1 MGEPSP
7 RENNPISMA
16 SRPFLTPAFP
26 LIGREQELARIR
38 SWLADPAIHLITI
51 VGMGGIGKTRLAQE
65 VAALWKHTLVW
76 VRLDDVSEGDASIL
90 SRLGQTLELPE
101 CPWQEWHTRLDTVL
115 PGPTLIV
122 FDNLEHLRAQAASL
136 GELSHRHRKLKLL
149 VTSRSPLLISG
160 ERLLN
165 LEPLDQTSASQLFLE
180 RARTV
185 RPEFEITDSNQALI
199 DNLCRRTDGIPLSLE
214 LAAARLR
221 HLGLG
226 ELYRSLENSLDLL
239 SGGGPDRPERQQT
252 LTSTLDWSYR
262 LLTESEQATFR
273 ILSVFRGG
281 FDTEALRGVGGGPSE
296 LLSLSDHSLVW
307 AQPTTSGDSRFA
319 LLETVR
325 TYAQGLLEQS
335 GEAKCY
341 DIAHAEYYERLANQV
356 EGWRGGVGHAEGLK
370 LLAREKGNLNKALE
384 TFQSAER
391 YADALSLAGALGW
404 YWEACSLLQEGRMVL
419 EGLLE
424 KESSPLAL
432 QYLAILLRHQGD
444 YERSARAYY
453 GALDGWRELK
463 QRERVSET
471 LSGLGQLRF
480 REGNYSAA
488 KDYFVEAL
496 AQGDER
502 RQAEATNGLGRI
514 AWMEGRLDQALQ
526 LEMRSLDVAQQLS
539 FPLGEAWAHNALG
552 EVYRSRKEREQ
563 AAHHF
568 RAAAEIFRRLHE
580 FSLAAL
586 SLQNLAYVEL
596 GRTNWEAAERGFKEA
611 LPLWRQ
617 AGARHG
623 LALCL
628 IGLAGVLAGRKRDV
642 LAARFLGTADRLLES
657 IGVQLEAS
665 DRLDYEEIASTLRGR
680 LAGQLE
686 EVRKEPVSLDFL
698 LSQLQ
703 AESTAEQAPL
713 DALTQRELEV
723 LKVTAL
729 GASNKEIAEQ
739 LSISPQTVMTH
750 LRSIFRKLD
759 VSSRTAAARWAVEH
773 GVLT

>member
-1 MGEPSP
+1 
-7 RENNPISMA
+7 MA
-16 SRPFLTPAFP
+16 SRTFLTPAFP
-26 LIGREQELARIR
+26 LIGRDDELARIR
-38 SWLADPAIHLITI
+38 GWLDEPGIRLITI

-65 VAALWKHTLVW
+65 VAGLWRQALAW
-76 VRLDDVSEGDASIL
+76 VRLDDVTDNEGSLL

-101 CPWQEWHTRLDTVL
+101 CPWEEWHTRLDTVL
-115 PGPTLIV
+115 PGATLVV
-122 FDNLEHLRAQAASL
+122 FDNLEHLRAQATSL
-136 GELSHRHRKLKLL
+136 AELSARHPQLKLL

-165 LEPLDQTSASQLFLE
+165 LDPLDQTSAGRLFLE

-185 RPEFEITDSNQALI
+185 RPEFEVSEANRALI
-199 DNLCRRTDGIPLSLE
+199 ESLCRRTDGIPLSLE

-239 SGGGPDRPERQQT
+239 SGGGPDRPARQQT

-262 LLTESEQATFR
+262 LLTPEEQATFR

-281 FDTEALRGVGGGPSE
+281 FDTDALRGIGGGPTE

-307 AQPTTSGDSRFA
+307 AQPTATGDSRFA

-325 TYAQGLLEQS
+325 TYAQGLLEAT
-335 GEAKCY
+335 GESRRY
-341 DIAHAEYYERLANQV
+341 DLAHAAYYEELANRV
-356 EGWRGGVGHAEGLK
+356 EGWRGGTAHAEGLK

-384 TFQSAER
+384 TFQGLGR
-391 YADALSLAGALGW
+391 YAEALSLAGALGW
-404 YWEACSLLQEGRMVL
+404 YWEACSLLQEGRVVL

-424 KESSPLAL
+424 KEQSPLAL
-432 QYLAILLRHQGD
+432 QYLATLLRHQGD
-444 YERSARAYY
+444 YESSAKAYY
-453 GALDGWRELK
+453 GALQGWRELK

-471 LSGLGQLRF
+471 LAGLGQLRF
-480 REGNYSAA
+480 REGNYSSA

-514 AWMEGRLDQALQ
+514 AWMEGRLDHALQ
-526 LEMRSLDVAQQLS
+526 LEMRSLDVAQQLA

-568 RAAAEIFRRLHE
+568 RSAAEIFRGLHE

-596 GRTNWEAAERGFKEA
+596 GRTNWEAAERGFQEA

-642 LAARFLGTADRLLES
+642 LAARFLGAADRLLDS

-686 EVRKEPVSLDFL
+686 DVRHEPVSLDFL
-698 LSQLQ
+698 LSQLRPDSNSE
-703 AESTAEQAPL
+703 ESPL
-713 DALTQRELEV
+713 DTLTQRELEV

-759 VSSRTAAARWAVEH
+759 VNSRTAAARWAAEH
-773 GVLT
+773 GVLP

>member
-1 MGEPSP
+1 
-7 RENNPISMA
+7 MA
-16 SRPFLTPAFP
+16 SRLHLSSAFP
-26 LIGREQELARIR
+26 LIGRDDELTRIH
-38 SWLADPAIHLITI
+38 SWLDDSGVRLVTL

-65 VAALWKHTLVW
+65 VARDWAAALIW
-76 VRLDDVSEGDASIL
+76 VRLDDVTDLERSLL

-101 CPWQEWHTRLDTVL
+101 CPWEEWHTRLDTVL

-122 FDNLEHLRAQAASL
+122 FDNLEHLRSQAGSL
-136 GELSHRHRKLKLL
+136 AELTDRHPQLKLL
-149 VTSRSPLLISG
+149 VTSRSPLLLSG
-160 ERLLN
+160 ERLLH
-165 LEPLDQTSASQLFLE
+165 LDPLQTDAAQELFLE

-185 RPEFEITDSNQALI
+185 RPEFEINDSNHGLI
-199 DNLCRRTDGIPLSLE
+199 ESLCRRVDGIPLSLE

-226 ELYRSLENSLDLL
+226 ELSRSLETSLDLL
-239 SGGGPDRPERQQT
+239 SGGGPDRPARQQT

-262 LLTESEQATFR
+262 LLSPSEQETFR
-273 ILSVFRGG
+273 LLSVFRGG
-281 FDTEALRGVGGGPSE
+281 FDMEALRGVGGGSNE
-296 LLSLSDHSLVW
+296 LLALSDHSLVW
-307 AQPTTSGDSRFA
+307 AQSLASGDSRFA

-325 TYAQGLLEQS
+325 TYADGLLADS
-335 GEAKCY
+335 GDSSHY
-341 DIAHAEYYERLANQV
+341 DLAHAQYYQELATRV
-356 EGWRGGVGHAEGLK
+356 EGWRGGTAHAEGLQ

-384 TFQSAER
+384 TFGSLGRHAE
-391 YADALSLAGALGW
+391 ALALAGALGW
-404 YWEACSLLQEGRMVL
+404 YWEACSLLQEGRLVL
-419 EGLLE
+419 EGLLAQ
-424 KESSPLAL
+424 ESSPLAL
-432 QYLAILLRHQGD
+432 QYLATLLRHQGD
-444 YERSARAYY
+444 YEHAAKAYY
-453 GALDGWRELK
+453 GALDGWRD
-463 QRERVSET
+463 QRRRERVSET

-480 REGNYSAA
+480 REGNYASA

-526 LEMRSLDVAQQLS
+526 LEMRSLDVAAQLS

-552 EVYRSRKEREQ
+552 EVYRSRKERDQ

-568 RAAAEIFRRLHE
+568 RAAAEIFRGLHE

-586 SLQNLAYVEL
+586 ALQNLAYVEL
-596 GRTNWEAAERGFKEA
+596 GRTNWEAAERGFQEA

-628 IGLAGVLAGRKRDV
+628 IGLAGVLTGRRRDV
-642 LAARFLGTADRLLES
+642 LAARFLGTADRMLES
-657 IGVQLEAS
+657 IGVRLEAS
-665 DRLDYEEIASTLRGR
+665 DRLDYEEIAQTLRAR
-680 LAGQLE
+680 LASQFN
-686 EVRKEPVSLDFL
+686 EVRQEPVSLDFL
-698 LSQLQ
+698 LSQLTP
-703 AESTAEQAPL
+703 EPVEQDGL
-713 DALTQRELEV
+713 LETLTQRELEV

-729 GASNKEIAEQ
+729 GASNKEIAQQ

-759 VSSRTAAARWAVEH
+759 VTSRTAAARWAVDH
-773 GVLT
+773 GVLP

>member
-1 MGEPSP
+1 M
-7 RENNPISMA
+7 
-16 SRPFLTPAFP
+16 SRPLVVPAFP
-26 LIGREQELARIR
+26 LVGRSEELARIHA
-38 SWLADPAIHLITI
+38 WLAEPPVRLVTI

-65 VAALWKHTLVW
+65 VAGSWPGSLVW
-76 VRLDDVSEGDASIL
+76 VRLDDVTDLESSIL

-101 CPWQEWHTRLDTVL
+101 CPWDEWHTRLDTVL
-115 PGPTLIV
+115 PEPTLIV
-122 FDNLEHLRAQAASL
+122 FDNLEHLRSQASS
-136 GELSHRHRKLKLL
+136 LSHLIARHPQLKLL

-165 LEPLDQTSASQLFLE
+165 VDPLDLDSAVSLFLE
-180 RARTV
+180 RARAV
-185 RPEFEITDSNQALI
+185 RPDFRVTPDNQEMVVT
-199 DNLCRRTDGIPLSLE
+199 LCQRTDGIPLSLE

-226 ELYRSLENSLDLL
+226 ELVRSLAHNLELL
-239 SGGGPDRPERQQT
+239 SGGGPDRPARQQA
-252 LTSTLDWSYR
+252 LTQTLDWSYR
-262 LLTESEQATFR
+262 LLTPAEQSTFR

-281 FDTEALRGVGGGPSE
+281 FDTDALKAVGGGGAE

-307 AQPTTSGDSRFA
+307 AQPTSMGDSRFT

-325 TYAQGLLEQS
+325 TYADALLQKT
-335 GEAKCY
+335 GEASDY
-341 DIAHAEYYERLANQV
+341 DLAHARYYESLATRV
-356 EGWRGGVGHAEGLK
+356 EGWRGGPRHPDGLK
-370 LLAREKGNLNKALE
+370 LLARERGNLSKALD
-384 TFQSAER
+384 TFTACGQVAE
-391 YADALSLAGALGW
+391 ALSLAGALGW
-404 YWEACSLLQEGRMVL
+404 YWEACSLLQEGRAVL
-419 EGLLE
+419 EGLLA

-432 QYLAILLRHQGD
+432 QYLATLLCHQGD
-444 YERSARAYY
+444 YERAAAAFH
-453 GALDGWRELK
+453 GALEGWRALRL
-463 QRERVSET
+463 RERVSET

-480 REGNYSAA
+480 REGNYGAA
-488 KDYFVEAL
+488 KDFFVEAL

-502 RQAEATNGLGRI
+502 RQVEATNGLGRI

-526 LEMRSLDVAQQLS
+526 LEMRSLDVANELK

-568 RAAAEIFRRLHE
+568 RSAAEIFRHLHE

-596 GRTNWEAAERGFKEA
+596 GRADWEAAERGFQEA

-642 LAARFLGTADRLLES
+642 LAARFLGAADRLLES
-657 IGVQLEAS
+657 IGVQLESS
-665 DRLDYEEIASTLRGR
+665 DQLDYKEIEGHLELR
-680 LAGQLE
+680 LAEQLE
-686 EVRKEPVSLDFL
+686 QVRHEPVALDFL
-698 LSQLQ
+698 LSQLRPEPSG
-703 AESTAEQAPL
+703 AGNLL
-713 DALTQRELEV
+713 DGLTHREIEV
-723 LKVTAL
+723 LKITAL
-729 GASNKEIAEQ
+729 GVSNKEIADR

-759 VSSRTAAARWAVEH
+759 VTSRTAAARWASEH
-773 GVLT
+773 GLLPEIR

>member
-1 MGEPSP
+1 MP
-7 RENNPISMA
+7 R
-16 SRPFLTPAFP
+16 RPFLTPAFP
-26 LIGREQELARIR
+26 LIGRDDELTRICN
-38 SWLADPAIHLITI
+38 WLEDPGIRLVTV

-65 VAALWKHTLVW
+65 VAGLWSDPMIW
-76 VRLDDVSEGDASIL
+76 VRLDDVTDSEESLL

-101 CPWQEWHTRLDTVL
+101 CPRQEWHTRLDTVL
-115 PGPTLIV
+115 TGTTLLV
-122 FDNLEHLRAQAASL
+122 FDNLEHLRAQATSL
-136 GELSHRHRKLKLL
+136 AELISRHPQLKLL

-165 LEPLDQTSASQLFLE
+165 LDPLDHRSASQLFLE

-185 RPEFEITDSNQALI
+185 RPEFEPCDANQTLI
-199 DNLCRRTDGIPLSLE
+199 ENLCRRIDGIPLSLE

-226 ELYRSLENSLDLL
+226 ELYRSLEHSLDLL
-239 SGGGPDRPERQQT
+239 SGGGPDRPARQQT

-262 LLTESEQATFR
+262 LLTPSEQETFR
-273 ILSVFRGG
+273 LLSVFRGG
-281 FDTEALRGVGGGPSE
+281 FDTEALRAVGGGASE

-307 AQPTTSGDSRFA
+307 AQPTTTGDSRFA

-325 TYAQGLLEQS
+325 TYAEALLQTT
-335 GEAKCY
+335 GESQQY
-341 DIAHAEYYERLANQV
+341 DLAHAVYYESLANTV
-356 EGWRGGVGHAEGLK
+356 ESWRGGTAHADGLK

-384 TFQSAER
+384 TLQSLGR
-391 YADALSLAGALGW
+391 YAEALSLAGALGW
-404 YWEACSLLQEGRMVL
+404 YWEACSLLQEGRLVL

-424 KESSPLAL
+424 KESAPLAQ
-432 QYLAILLRHQGD
+432 QYLATLLRHQGD
-444 YERSARAYY
+444 YERADEAYQA
-453 GALDGWRELK
+453 ALDGWRESK
-463 QRERVSET
+463 ERERVSEA
-471 LSGLGQLRF
+471 LAGLGQLRF
-480 REGNYSAA
+480 REGSYSAA

-502 RQAEATNGLGRI
+502 RQVEATNGLGRI

-526 LEMRSLDVAQQLS
+526 LEMRSLDVAQKLS

-568 RAAAEIFRRLHE
+568 RAAAEIFRGLHE

-596 GRTNWEAAERGFKEA
+596 GRADWEAAERGFQEA

-628 IGLAGVLAGRKRDV
+628 IGLAGVLAGRKRDI

-680 LAGQLE
+680 LAEQLDQ
-686 EVRKEPVSLDFL
+686 VRQEPVSLDFL
-698 LSQLQ
+698 LAQLRPEPTPF
-703 AESTAEQAPL
+703 ESPL
-713 DALTQRELEV
+713 DTLTQRELEV

-729 GASNKEIAEQ
+729 GASNKEIAEH

-759 VSSRTAAARWAVEH
+759 VVSRTAAARWATEN
-773 GVLT
+773 GVLER

>member
-1 MGEPSP
+1 
-7 RENNPISMA
+7 MA
-16 SRPFLTPAFP
+16 IRPVLAPAFA
-26 LIGREQELARIR
+26 LVGRQDELARIHL
-38 SWLADPAIHLITI
+38 WLSEPAVRLVTV

-65 VAALWKHTLVW
+65 VARSWSGALVW
-76 VRLDDVSEGDASIL
+76 VRLDDVADSENSLL

-101 CPWQEWHTRLDTVL
+101 CPWDEWHTRLDTVL

-122 FDNLEHLRAQAASL
+122 FDNLEHLRRQASSL
-136 GELSHRHRKLKLL
+136 SDLIARHPQVQLL

-165 LEPLDQTSASQLFLE
+165 VDPLDNQAAISLFLE
-180 RARTV
+180 RARAV
-185 RPEFEITDSNQALI
+185 RPDFSVGETNQKLVE
-199 DNLCRRTDGIPLSLE
+199 NLCQRTDGIPLSLE

-226 ELYRSLENSLDLL
+226 ELYRSLEDSLELL
-239 SGGGPDRPERQQT
+239 SGGGPDRPPRQQT
-252 LTSTLDWSYR
+252 LTNTLDWSYR
-262 LLTESEQATFR
+262 LLTPAEQNTFR

-281 FDTEALRGVGGGPSE
+281 FDTEALKAVGGGASE

-307 AQPTTSGDSRFA
+307 AQPTSTGESRFT

-325 TYAQGLLEQS
+325 TYAHGLLAQGG
-335 GEAKCY
+335 GEDY
-341 DIAHAEYYERLANQV
+341 DLAHARYYENLATRV
-356 EGWRGGVGHAEGLK
+356 EGWRGGPSHADGLK
-370 LLAREKGNLNKALE
+370 LLARERGNLSKALE
-384 TFQSAER
+384 TFKSAGQ
-391 YADALSLAGALGW
+391 YAEALSLAGALGW
-404 YWEACSLLQEGRMVL
+404 YWEACSLLQEGRSVL
-419 EGLLE
+419 EGLLA
-424 KESSPLAL
+424 KAQSPLAL
-432 QYLAILLRHQGD
+432 HYLATLLRHQGD
-444 YERSARAYY
+444 YDSAATAYQ
-453 GALDGWRELK
+453 GALVGWREL
-463 QRERVSET
+463 RLRDRVSET

-480 REGNYSAA
+480 REGQYAEA
-488 KDYFVEAL
+488 KDFFVEAL

-502 RQAEATNGLGRI
+502 RQVEATNGLGRI
-514 AWMEGRLDQALQ
+514 AWVEGRLDHALQ
-526 LEMRSLDVAQQLS
+526 LEMRSLDVANELQ

-568 RAAAEIFRRLHE
+568 RAAAEIFRHLHE

-596 GRTNWEAAERGFKEA
+596 GRSNWEAAERGFQEA

-628 IGLAGVLAGRKRDV
+628 IGLAGVLAGRKRDI

-665 DRLDYEEIASTLRGR
+665 DQLDYQDIEKTLDSR
-680 LAGQLE
+680 LGDQLHQI
-686 EVRKEPVSLDFL
+686 RQEPVALDFL
-698 LSQLQ
+698 LTQLRP
-703 AESTAEQAPL
+703 EPL
-713 DALTQRELEV
+713 NPGSLLDGLTHRELEV
-723 LKVTAL
+723 LKITTL
-729 GASNKEIAEQ
+729 GASNKEIADR

-759 VSSRTAAARWAVEH
+759 VTSRTAAARWANEH
-773 GVLT
+773 GILPDIR